1 MKRLKEILAA
11 IAAKHEKSRRER
23 RRKRLESAARQRLQL
38 MEHGGRMCI
47 SVDGV
52 PLLSREQAGGDLLDT
67 LREMRANYVV
77 YHLGSRYE

>member
-1 MKRLKEILAA
+1 MKTISEWKLDLAKKA
-11 IAAKHEKSRRER
+11 EER
-23 RRKRLESAARQRLQL
+23 RRMRIEREARQRLQL

-52 PLLSREQAGGDLLDT
+52 PLLSRGQAGGDLLDT

>member
-1 MKRLKEILAA
+1 MKTISEWMDNLAKKA
-11 IAAKHEKSRRER
+11 GER
-23 RRKRLESAARQRLQL
+23 RKKRLESAARQRLQL

-52 PLLSREQAGGDLLDT
+52 PLLSRQQAGGDLLDT
-67 LREMRANYVV
+67 LREMRVNYVL